1 MKKKRPYDI
10 ETNSGKEKV
19 SLWKNNSRTSKRMI
33 FLKEKGEEIVIT
45 YKPCETSSPGG
56 RVLIK
61 LQRNLAN
68 SESSGEFKASQRPS
82 HQLY

>member
-1 MKKKRPYDI
+1 MKKKRPYDT

-19 SLWKNNSRTSKRMI
+19 SLWKKYCRTLKRMI

-56 RVLIK
+56 RVPIK
-61 LQRNLAN
+61 LQRNLAD
-68 SESSGEFKASQRPS
+68 SESSGELKASQRPS
-82 HQLY
+82 YQLY